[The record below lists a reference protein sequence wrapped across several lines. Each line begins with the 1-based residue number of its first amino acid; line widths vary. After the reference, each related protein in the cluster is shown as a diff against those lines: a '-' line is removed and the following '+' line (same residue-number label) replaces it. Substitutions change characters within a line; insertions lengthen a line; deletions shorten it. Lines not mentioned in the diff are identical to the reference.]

1 MFIEFLKLGIEHI
14 LDVKAYDHLLFL
26 ALLCLGFVYSGY
38 KKLIYIATAFTI
50 GHSISLALSVFG
62 VVNINQDVIELL
74 IPVTIL
80 ITGIITWLS
89 YRNKKKINFSRNYL
103 PALGFGL
110 IHGLGFSGYLRPLLQ
125 NNTDLWHY
133 LLAFN
138 MGVEIGQIIF
148 ILFFIF
154 AAKAFIGIFGIRERS
169 WINYG
174 SGIGILLSILMII
187 QKVIV
192 II

>member
-1 MFIEFLKLGIEHI
+1 VFIEFLKLGIQHI
-14 LDVKAYDHLLFL
+14 LEFGAYDHQLFL
-26 ALLCLGFVYSGY
+26 ALLSLGFIYYGY
-38 KKLIYIATAFTI
+38 KKLIFLATAFTI

-62 VVNINQDVIELL
+62 VFSFNLDAIELL
-74 IPVTIL
+74 IPLTIL

-89 YRNKKKINFSRNYL
+89 YRNKKKINFLRNYL
-103 PALGFGL
+103 PALGFGV

-125 NNTDLWHY
+125 NSSDLWYY

-138 MGVEIGQIIF
+138 LGVEIGQIIF
-148 ILFFIF
+148 ILLFIF
-154 AAKAFIGIFGIRERS
+154 AAQAVIGIFKVRES
-169 WINYG
+169 TLVNYG
-174 SGIGILLSILMII
+174 SGIGILLSVLMII